1 MRLRRVKKF
10 LTLNSK
16 TTTIASIIMSQK
28 KILLIDDELD
38 ILEILTYNLE
48 KEGYEIH
55 TASNGNEGIEVAKKV
70 LPDLILLD
78 VMMPEKDGIE
88 TCQDLRK
95 IKELQ
100 KTLIVFL
107 SARSEEFSQLAGFQ
121 AGANDYVVKLI
132 KPKILISKVNALLQ
146 LTSQISDSSKLIEIG
161 DLVIDKDN
169 FRVSK
174 AGQQFLLPKK
184 EFDLLYLLASNTDK
198 VFKREEILE
207 KVWGNDVIVGER
219 TIDVHI
225 RRLREKLGINT
236 IQTLKGIGYKLI
248 V

>member
-1 MRLRRVKKF
+1 M
-10 LTLNSK
+10 N
-16 TTTIASIIMSQK
+16 QK
-28 KILLIDDELD
+28 KILLIDDEQD
-38 ILEILTYNLE
+38 ILEILSYNLE
-48 KEGYEIH
+48 KEGYEVY
-55 TASNGNEGIEVAKKV
+55 TASNGNEGIEKAKQII
-70 LPDLILLD
+70 PDLILLD

-121 AGANDYVVKLI
+121 AGANDYIVKII

-146 LTSQISDSSKLIEIG
+146 LTSQVSDTAKNITVG
-161 DLVIDKDN
+161 DLTIDKDN

-174 AGQQFLLPKK
+174 GGQQFLLPKK
-184 EFDLLYLLASNTDK
+184 EFDLLYLLASNTNK

-225 RRLREKLGINT
+225 RRLREKLGIGTN
-236 IQTLKGIGYKLI
+236 QTLKGIGYKL
-248 V
+248 VV

>member
-1 MRLRRVKKF
+1 M
-10 LTLNSK
+10 NP
-16 TTTIASIIMSQK
+16 K
-28 KILLIDDELD
+28 KILLIDDEQD
-38 ILEILTYNLE
+38 ILEILSYNLE
-48 KEGYEIH
+48 KEGYQVF
-55 TASNGNEGIEVAKKV
+55 TADNGNDGIEKAKEI

-95 IKELQ
+95 VKELQ

-107 SARSEEFSQLAGFQ
+107 SARGEEFSQLAGYQ
-121 AGANDYVVKLI
+121 AGANDYVVKVI
-132 KPKILISKVNALLQ
+132 KPKILISKINALLQ
-146 LTSQISDSSKLIEIG
+146 LTNQVEDSVKILETG

-169 FRVSK
+169 FRVTK
-174 AGQQFLLPKK
+174 NGQVYLLPKK
-184 EFDLLYLLASNTDK
+184 EFDLLYLLASNTQK

-225 RRLREKLGINT
+225 RRLREKLGDSS
-236 IQTLKGIGYKLI
+236 IQTLKGIGYKL
-248 V
+248 VV

>member
-1 MRLRRVKKF
+1 MK
-10 LTLNSK
+10 
-16 TTTIASIIMSQK
+16 QK
-28 KILLIDDELD
+28 KILLIDDEQD
-38 ILEILTYNLE
+38 ILEILSYNLE
-48 KEGYEIH
+48 KEGYEVS
-55 TASNGNEGIEVAKKV
+55 TAANGTEGIEKAKEII
-70 LPDLILLD
+70 PDLILLD

-121 AGANDYVVKLI
+121 AGANDYIVKII
-132 KPKILISKVNALLQ
+132 KPKVLISKVNALLQ
-146 LTSQISDSSKLIEIG
+146 LTSQISDSTKNIEIG
-161 DLVIDKDN
+161 NLIIDKDN

-174 AGQQFLLPKK
+174 AGQLFMLPKK

-198 VFKREEILE
+198 VFKRDEILE

-225 RRLREKLGINT
+225 RRLREKLGIST
-236 IQTLKGIGYKLI
+236 IQTLKGIGYKL
-248 V
+248 VV

>member
-1 MRLRRVKKF
+1 MKD
-10 LTLNSK
+10 
-16 TTTIASIIMSQK
+16 K
-28 KILLIDDELD
+28 KILLVDDEQD
-38 ILEILTYNLE
+38 ILEILSYNLK
-48 KEGYEIH
+48 KEGYQVF
-55 TASNGNEGIEVAKKV
+55 TANNGNEGIAKAKEI

-88 TCQDLRK
+88 TCQELRQ

-107 SARSEEFSQLAGFQ
+107 SARSEEFSQLAGYD
-121 AGANDYVVKLI
+121 AGANDYIVKII
-132 KPKILISKVNALLQ
+132 KPKVLISKVNALLQ
-146 LTSQISDSSKLIEIG
+146 LSTRVAEKSKVITFG

-169 FRVSK
+169 FKVTK
-174 AGQQFLLPKK
+174 NGENFLLPKK
-184 EFDLLYLLASNTDK
+184 EFDLLYLLASNTEK
-198 VFKREEILE
+198 VFKREEILD

-225 RRLREKLGINT
+225 RRLREKLGDNT
-236 IQTLKGIGYKLI
+236 IQTLKGIGYKLL

>member
-1 MRLRRVKKF
+1 MNR
-10 LTLNSK
+10 
-16 TTTIASIIMSQK
+16 K
-28 KILLIDDELD
+28 KILLVDDEQD
-38 ILEILTYNLE
+38 ILEIISYNLK
-48 KEGYEIH
+48 KEGYH
-55 TASNGNEGIEVAKKV
+55 VFTASNGNEGIAKAKEI

-88 TCQDLRK
+88 TCQELRK

-107 SARSEEFSQLAGFQ
+107 SARSEEFSQLAGYQ
-121 AGANDYVVKLI
+121 AGANDYIVKLI
-132 KPKILISKVNALLQ
+132 KPKVLVSKVAALLQ
-146 LTSQISDSSKLIEIG
+146 LGAQSQENSNYIEIG
-161 DLVIDKDN
+161 DLIIDKDN
-169 FRVSK
+169 FKVSK
-174 AGQQFLLPKK
+174 GKEEFLLPKK

-236 IQTLKGIGYKLI
+236 IQTLKGIGYKL
-248 V
+248 VV

>member
-1 MRLRRVKKF
+1 MPK
-10 LTLNSK
+10 
-16 TTTIASIIMSQK
+16 K

-38 ILEILTYNLE
+38 ILEILTYDLE
-48 KEGYEIH
+48 KEGYVVT
-55 TASNGNEGIEVAKKV
+55 TATNGNEGILKAKKMI
-70 LPDLILLD
+70 PDLILLD

-88 TCQDLRK
+88 TCQELRQ

-100 KTLIVFL
+100 NTLIVFL

-121 AGANDYVVKLI
+121 AGANDYVVKVI
-132 KPKILISKVNALLQ
+132 KPKILISKINALLQ
-146 LTSQISDSSKLIEIG
+146 LTSKVSNDAKVLTVG

-169 FRVSK
+169 VK
-174 AGQQFLLPKK
+174 VTKNGQHFLLPKK
-184 EFDLLYLLASNTDK
+184 EFDLLYLLASNTEK

-207 KVWGNDVIVGER
+207 RVWGNDVVVGER

-236 IQTLKGIGYKLI
+236 IQTLKGIGYKL
-248 V
+248 VV

>member
-1 MRLRRVKKF
+1 
-10 LTLNSK
+10 
-16 TTTIASIIMSQK
+16 MSQR

-38 ILEILTYNLE
+38 ILEILSYNLE
-48 KEGYEIH
+48 KEGYQVY
-55 TASNGNEGIEVAKKV
+55 TANNGNEGIGKAKEII
-70 LPDLILLD
+70 PDLILLD

-88 TCQDLRK
+88 TCQELRQ

-107 SARSEEFSQLAGFQ
+107 SARSEEFSQLAGFN

-132 KPKILISKVNALLQ
+132 KPKVLISKVNALLQ
-146 LTSQISDSSKLIEIG
+146 LTSQVSDNSKLIEIG
-161 DLVIDKDN
+161 DLIIDRDN
-169 FRVSK
+169 FKVSK
-174 AGQQFLLPKK
+174 SGTPFLLPKK
-184 EFDLLYLLASNTDK
+184 EFDLLYLLASNTEK

-225 RRLREKLGINT
+225 RRLREKLGIDS
-236 IQTLKGIGYKLI
+236 IQTLKGIGYKL
-248 V
+248 VV

>member
-1 MRLRRVKKF
+1 MPK
-10 LTLNSK
+10 
-16 TTTIASIIMSQK
+16 K

-48 KEGYEIH
+48 KEGYVVT
-55 TASNGNEGIEVAKKV
+55 TATNGNEGILKAKKMI
-70 LPDLILLD
+70 PDLILLD

-88 TCQDLRK
+88 TCQELRQ

-100 KTLIVFL
+100 NTLIVFL

-121 AGANDYVVKLI
+121 AGANDYVVKVI
-132 KPKILISKVNALLQ
+132 KPKILISKINALLQ
-146 LTSQISDSSKLIEIG
+146 LTSKVSNDAKVLTVGE
-161 DLVIDKDN
+161 LVVDKEN
-169 FRVSK
+169 VK
-174 AGQQFLLPKK
+174 VTKNGQHFLLPKK
-184 EFDLLYLLASNTDK
+184 EFDLLYLLASNTEK

-207 KVWGNDVIVGER
+207 RVWGNDVVVGER

-236 IQTLKGIGYKLI
+236 IQTLKGIGYKL
-248 V
+248 VV

>member
-1 MRLRRVKKF
+1 
-10 LTLNSK
+10 
-16 TTTIASIIMSQK
+16 MSAK
-28 KILLIDDELD
+28 KILLIDDEQD
-38 ILEILTYNLE
+38 ILEILSYNLE
-48 KEGYEIH
+48 KEGYEVF
-55 TASNGNEGIEVAKKV
+55 TANNGNEGIEKAKQI

-121 AGANDYVVKLI
+121 SGANDYIVKII
-132 KPKILISKVNALLQ
+132 KPKVLISKVNALLQ
-146 LTSQISDSSKLIEIG
+146 LTSQVSDSSKNIAIG
-161 DLVIDKDN
+161 DLVIDKDS
-169 FRVSK
+169 FRVTKS
-174 AGQQFLLPKK
+174 GQQFLLPKK

-225 RRLREKLGINT
+225 RRLREKIGNSIHSNFKRNWLQISCV
-236 IQTLKGIGYKLI
+236 TL
-248 V
+248 

>member
-1 MRLRRVKKF
+1 M
-10 LTLNSK
+10 NN
-16 TTTIASIIMSQK
+16 K
-28 KILLIDDELD
+28 KILLIDDEQD
-38 ILEILTYNLE
+38 ILELLSYNLE
-48 KEGYEIH
+48 KEGYMVY
-55 TASNGNEGIEVAKKV
+55 TASNGNEGIAKAKDI

-88 TCQDLRK
+88 TCQELRR

-107 SARSEEFSQLAGFQ
+107 SARSEEFSQLAGYQ
-121 AGANDYVVKLI
+121 AGANDYIVKII
-132 KPKILISKVNALLQ
+132 KPKVLISKVNALLQ
-146 LTSQISDSSKLIEIG
+146 LTSQVSDSAKNIEIG
-161 DLVIDKDN
+161 DLIIDKDN

-174 AGQQFLLPKK
+174 AGQYFLLPKK

-225 RRLREKLGINT
+225 RRLREKLGINA
-236 IQTLKGIGYKLI
+236 IQTLKGIGYKL
-248 V
+248 VV